1 MFDLVRHCMPYVVK
15 ERFVYSIFRLNSY
28 TAEFK
33 INIMYN
39 SVIMTATDW
48 AQFILALLSIGAI
61 IIGAIR
67 WYIKIQ
73 IKPIAE
79 AVEDIRA
86 ETKTNGGTSM
96 RDEIKAIK
104 IEQEDAK
111 VLRKATSDKLDH
123 MYDILLEYVSKN
135 SK

>member
-1 MFDLVRHCMPYVVK
+1 
-15 ERFVYSIFRLNSY
+15 
-28 TAEFK
+28 
-33 INIMYN
+33 MYN

-61 IIGAIR
+61 IISSIR

-73 IKPIAE
+73 VKPIID

-96 RDEIKAIK
+96 RDEIKSIK
-104 IEQEDAK
+104 LEQENARDK
-111 VLRKATSDKLDH
+111 RKATSDKLDH
-123 MYDILLEYVSKN
+123 MYDLFVEYVSKN

>member
-1 MFDLVRHCMPYVVK
+1 MFDIVRHCMPYVVRG
-15 ERFVYSIFRLNSY
+15 RFVYSIFGLTRIPPKF
-28 TAEFK
+28 EIK
-33 INIMYN
+33 IMYN

-67 WYIKIQ
+67 WYIKVQ
-73 IKPIAE
+73 VKPIVD

-96 RDEIKAIK
+96 RDEIKSIK
-104 IEQEDAK
+104 LEQENAREK
-111 VLRKATSDKLDH
+111 RKATSDKLDH
-123 MYDILLEYVSKN
+123 MYDVLLDFVSR

>member
-1 MFDLVRHCMPYVVK
+1 
-15 ERFVYSIFRLNSY
+15 
-28 TAEFK
+28 
-33 INIMYN
+33 MYN

-48 AQFILALLSIGAI
+48 AQFILALLSIGTVVV
-61 IIGAIR
+61 GSIR

-73 IKPIAE
+73 VTPIAE

-123 MYDILLEYVSKN
+123 MYDVLLDFVSR

>member
-1 MFDLVRHCMPYVVK
+1 
-15 ERFVYSIFRLNSY
+15 
-28 TAEFK
+28 
-33 INIMYN
+33 MYN

-61 IIGAIR
+61 IVGAIR
-67 WYIKIQ
+67 WYVKVQ

-79 AVEDIRA
+79 AVEDIRS

-96 RDEIKAIK
+96 RDEIKQIK
-104 IEQEDAK
+104 LEQESARDK
-111 VLRKATSDKLDH
+111 RKATSDKLDH
-123 MYDILLEYVSKN
+123 MYDVLLDFVSR

>member
-1 MFDLVRHCMPYVVK
+1 MLSGRG
-15 ERFVYSIFRLNSY
+15 LY
-28 TAEFK
+28 TLFFGLTRIPPKFK
-33 INIMYN
+33 IKIMYN
-39 SVIMTATDW
+39 SVIMTTTDW

-61 IIGAIR
+61 IVSSIR

-123 MYDILLEYVSKN
+123 MYDLFVDYVSKN

>member
-1 MFDLVRHCMPYVVK
+1 MLSGGGL
-15 ERFVYSIFRLNSY
+15 YSIFGL
-28 TAEFK
+28 TLIPPKFEIK
-33 INIMYN
+33 IMYN

-73 IKPIAE
+73 VKPIID

>member
-1 MFDLVRHCMPYVVK
+1 
-15 ERFVYSIFRLNSY
+15 
-28 TAEFK
+28 
-33 INIMYN
+33 
-39 SVIMTATDW
+39 MTTTDW

-61 IIGAIR
+61 IVSSIR

-79 AVEDIRA
+79 AIEDIRA

-96 RDEIKAIK
+96 RDEIKFIK
-104 IEQEDAK
+104 LEQERSAK
-111 VLRKATSDKLDH
+111 TRLAYNDKLDK
-123 MYDILLEYVSKN
+123 MYEILIDYISK

>member
-1 MFDLVRHCMPYVVK
+1 
-15 ERFVYSIFRLNSY
+15 
-28 TAEFK
+28 
-33 INIMYN
+33 
-39 SVIMTATDW
+39 MTATDW

-61 IIGAIR
+61 IVGAIR
-67 WYIKIQ
+67 WYIKVQ

-79 AVEDIRA
+79 AIEDIRA

-96 RDEIKAIK
+96 RDEIKFIK
-104 IEQEDAK
+104 LEQENAREK
-111 VLRKATSDKLDH
+111 RKATSDKLDH

>member
-1 MFDLVRHCMPYVVK
+1 
-15 ERFVYSIFRLNSY
+15 
-28 TAEFK
+28 
-33 INIMYN
+33 MYN

-61 IIGAIR
+61 IVGAIR
-67 WYIKIQ
+67 WYIKVQ

-96 RDEIKAIK
+96 RDEIKQIK
-104 IEQEDAK
+104 LEQEDAK

-123 MYDILLEYVSKN
+123 MYDVLLDFVSR

>member
-1 MFDLVRHCMPYVVK
+1 
-15 ERFVYSIFRLNSY
+15 
-28 TAEFK
+28 
-33 INIMYN
+33 MYN

-61 IIGAIR
+61 IISAIR

-96 RDEIKAIK
+96 RDEIKQIK
-104 IEQEDAK
+104 LDQENAK

-123 MYDILLEYVSKN
+123 MYEVLLDYVSR

>member
-1 MFDLVRHCMPYVVK
+1 
-15 ERFVYSIFRLNSY
+15 
-28 TAEFK
+28 
-33 INIMYN
+33 MYN

-61 IIGAIR
+61 IVGAIR
-67 WYIKIQ
+67 WYIKVQ

-96 RDEIKAIK
+96 RDEIKQIK
-104 IEQEDAK
+104 LEQENAK

-123 MYDILLEYVSKN
+123 MYEVLLDFVSR

>member
-1 MFDLVRHCMPYVVK
+1 
-15 ERFVYSIFRLNSY
+15 
-28 TAEFK
+28 
-33 INIMYN
+33 MYN

-48 AQFILALLSIGAI
+48 AQFILTMLSIGAI
-61 IIGAIR
+61 IVGAIR
-67 WYIKIQ
+67 WYIKVQ

-96 RDEIKAIK
+96 RDEIKSIK
-104 IEQEDAK
+104 LEQENARDK
-111 VLRKATSDKLDH
+111 RKATSDKLDH

>member
-1 MFDLVRHCMPYVVK
+1 
-15 ERFVYSIFRLNSY
+15 
-28 TAEFK
+28 
-33 INIMYN
+33 MYN

-48 AQFILALLSIGAI
+48 AQFILALLSIGALI
-61 IIGAIR
+61 VGAIR

-96 RDEIKAIK
+96 RDEIKQIK
-104 IEQEDAK
+104 LDQENAK

-123 MYDILLEYVSKN
+123 MYEVLLDYLSRSK
-135 SK
+135 

>member
-1 MFDLVRHCMPYVVK
+1 
-15 ERFVYSIFRLNSY
+15 
-28 TAEFK
+28 
-33 INIMYN
+33 
-39 SVIMTATDW
+39 MTATDW

-73 IKPIAE
+73 VKPIMD

-96 RDEIKAIK
+96 RDEIKSIK
-104 IEQEDAK
+104 VEQEEAK

-123 MYDILLEYVSKN
+123 MYDVLLDFVSR